1 MGHVPQ
7 WAGLVAR
14 STQTPLHSVNP
25 AAQVCWQV
33 PEAQVWPAAQ
43 AVPHVPQ
50 FLGSVEVLVQTA
62 EEPVPQICFGELHT
76 QVEAAHTSPAMQT
89 FWQAPQFE
97 ALLAVS
103 TQVPVAGAAAGQKAT
118 VVGEVLHTQAAA

>member
-1 MGHVPQ
+1 VSPAEQACWHVPD
-7 WAGLVAR
+7 V
-14 STQTPLHSVNP
+14 
-25 AAQVCWQV
+25 
-33 PEAQVWPAAQ
+33 QVWPAAQ
-43 AVPHVPQ
+43 AVPQVPQ

-62 EEPVPQICFGELHT
+62 EAPAPQICFGELHT
-76 QVEAAHTSPAMQT
+76 QAEAAHTSPAMQT

-118 VVGEVLHTQAAA
+118 VAGEVLHAQAAA